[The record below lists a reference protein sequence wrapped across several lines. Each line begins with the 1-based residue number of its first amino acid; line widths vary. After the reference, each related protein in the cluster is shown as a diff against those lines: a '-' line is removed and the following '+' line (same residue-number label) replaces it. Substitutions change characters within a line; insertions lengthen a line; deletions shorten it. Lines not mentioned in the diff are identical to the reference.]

1 MSNGKIAM
9 KIYWAGAIVSEAE
22 RDWMRTL
29 NEPIEQNSGLM
40 MSQHSPGEHFGEFA
54 PSSLVDV
61 G

>member
-1 MSNGKIAM
+1 M